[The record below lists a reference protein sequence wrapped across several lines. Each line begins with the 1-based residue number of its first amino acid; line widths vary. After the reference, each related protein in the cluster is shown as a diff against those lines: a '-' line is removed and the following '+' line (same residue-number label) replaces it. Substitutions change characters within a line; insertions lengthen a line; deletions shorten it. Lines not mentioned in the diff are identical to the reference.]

1 MKWKGKINFDARPQY
16 ATDGL
21 ITSAEVDTISGS
33 LQINI
38 DGKSDIAHFHDD
50 RYYTESEVDDLI
62 TTVSGKLDDHN
73 EMNNLDYVSSGHIGF
88 ASSDTLS
95 MASAVELT
103 IVSGTVTCTQTLHR
117 IDTEGD
123 IATDDLDT
131 IIGGTDG
138 DIIIV
143 RAENGTRTVVLKD
156 GTGNLKLGGRDLELI
171 DTNMAVMLFY
181 SGVLDQ
187 WLLIGD
193 GGGSATA
200 AVSDD
205 AFSSAWDG
213 GTAVAP
219 SRNAVYDIMVT
230 KSDLSHLH
238 DDRYYTESEVDT
250 ISGAL
255 NTKIDGKSDTD
266 HIHDSRYYT
275 ETELNEG
282 QLDNRY
288 YTESETDTIS
298 GSLQTNIDGKSDIAH
313 FHDDRYYIESEV
325 DTISGSLSSEI
336 DSDISTHTSNS
347 DAHHNESHNVASH
360 SDTTATGDNLNE
372 LVGGG
377 DTILHKHDTL
387 YYTESEVDTISG
399 SLNTSKSDVGHS
411 HTESDI
417 TDLDKYTEAEI
428 NTISGSLQT
437 AIDGKSDI
445 GHIHDSRYY
454 TESEVDTIS
463 GSLNTKL
470 DTHKS
475 ADDHT
480 NYLLIDGTRA
490 MTDNLDMDSYSINN
504 INVTNLK
511 AISCTVH
518 NATGSTLTAGT
529 CVYPNGVSGGV
540 VTVAKCDVTDKDKM
554 PCLGI
559 ISVNIANGTADKAV
573 TRGIKSMD
581 TSGFSG
587 SVYDRVY
594 VQADGSID
602 TTEPTSGSVQ
612 RIGILTVKDV
622 SGQIYIHIRGR
633 KSIVAAANEHPEMR
647 MGNDAG
653 HKKIVFRDYNNDEIA
668 ALDDSGNVTLS
679 GTVDT
684 VDIATFKSD
693 FDSHDHDN
701 RYYTESEVD
710 TISGSLQTD
719 IDTKA
724 DKGANADI
732 TSTTAL
738 TQITRATGGAFDIA
752 IGGAVGDDFTVDTDK
767 FVVEGDTSNIGIGTT
782 TPGSILQIDKSDSTV
797 YTSSMS
803 GANAYMSYPQELEI
817 KNTAN
822 GVDNSFTGLFFYAG
836 DVTKGVSISSARI
849 SAIKSG
855 VAHTDLA
862 FGTRAGGIMEERVR
876 IDSTGKVGIGT
887 TSPGGKLCV
896 NGGLTVGS
904 DTDAG
909 DNNLRVE
916 GNIVSDSDL
925 DNVTLANGIE
935 GQTKYIACIAEGNAA
950 DTWKI
955 TPTSMVGGTQITF
968 AGIGEGCTLKMYSAG
983 WIIVGNNGG
992 TIS

>member
-95 MASAVELT
+95 MVSAVELT

-298 GSLQTNIDGKSDIAH
+298 GSLQTNQK
-313 FHDDRYYIESEV
+313 
-325 DTISGSLSSEI
+325 L
-336 DSDISTHTSNS
+336 
-347 DAHHNESHNVASH
+347 
-360 SDTTATGDNLNE
+360 
-372 LVGGG
+372 
-377 DTILHKHDTL
+377 ILYL
-387 YYTESEVDTISG
+387 
-399 SLNTSKSDVGHS
+399 
-411 HTESDI
+411 
-417 TDLDKYTEAEI
+417 DL
-428 NTISGSLQT
+428 
-437 AIDGKSDI
+437 
-445 GHIHDSRYY
+445 
-454 TESEVDTIS
+454 
-463 GSLNTKL
+463 
-470 DTHKS
+470 
-475 ADDHT
+475 
-480 NYLLIDGTRA
+480 
-490 MTDNLDMDSYSINN
+490 
-504 INVTNLK
+504 
-511 AISCTVH
+511 
-518 NATGSTLTAGT
+518 
-529 CVYPNGVSGGV
+529 
-540 VTVAKCDVTDKDKM
+540 
-554 PCLGI
+554 
-559 ISVNIANGTADKAV
+559 
-573 TRGIKSMD
+573 
-581 TSGFSG
+581 
-587 SVYDRVY
+587 
-594 VQADGSID
+594 
-602 TTEPTSGSVQ
+602 
-612 RIGILTVKDV
+612 
-622 SGQIYIHIRGR
+622 
-633 KSIVAAANEHPEMR
+633 
-647 MGNDAG
+647 
-653 HKKIVFRDYNNDEIA
+653 
-668 ALDDSGNVTLS
+668 
-679 GTVDT
+679 
-684 VDIATFKSD
+684 
-693 FDSHDHDN
+693 
-701 RYYTESEVD
+701 
-710 TISGSLQTD
+710 
-719 IDTKA
+719 
-724 DKGANADI
+724 
-732 TSTTAL
+732 
-738 TQITRATGGAFDIA
+738 
-752 IGGAVGDDFTVDTDK
+752 
-767 FVVEGDTSNIGIGTT
+767 
-782 TPGSILQIDKSDSTV
+782 
-797 YTSSMS
+797 
-803 GANAYMSYPQELEI
+803 
-817 KNTAN
+817 
-822 GVDNSFTGLFFYAG
+822 
-836 DVTKGVSISSARI
+836 
-849 SAIKSG
+849 
-855 VAHTDLA
+855 
-862 FGTRAGGIMEERVR
+862 
-876 IDSTGKVGIGT
+876 
-887 TSPGGKLCV
+887 
-896 NGGLTVGS
+896 
-904 DTDAG
+904 
-909 DNNLRVE
+909 
-916 GNIVSDSDL
+916 
-925 DNVTLANGIE
+925 
-935 GQTKYIACIAEGNAA
+935 
-950 DTWKI
+950 
-955 TPTSMVGGTQITF
+955 
-968 AGIGEGCTLKMYSAG
+968 
-983 WIIVGNNGG
+983 
-992 TIS
+992 